1 MSQSSSLKRKQATI
15 SSFFAKSTPPGPSN
29 GTGAKKSQPTS
40 RPKTKK
46 TTTLEPPPSSPP
58 VIDTDTRDGDGDY
71 EEEEE
76 EEEEEDEEDEEEIV
90 QPSRKRVRS
99 NGMLG
104 GMPSSELGDPTLN
117 LNATLPGERTPTSS
131 ARTERFRFQSSP
143 VKGAANDS
151 VTEEK
156 GDGVEMSDGERR
168 MKEALHQKFVR
179 RLGGPDC
186 LPSLDVSRPNDGDA
200 AESGAESD
208 EEEAPAPPP
217 AKGRG
222 GRKTASKLTPM
233 ERQVIDI
240 KKRHMDTI
248 LVVEVGY
255 KFRFFGEDARVAAR
269 ELSIV
274 CIPGKLR
281 FDERGC
287 LLSLGLLSDK

>member
-29 GTGAKKSQPTS
+29 GTGAKKPTQPTS
-40 RPKTKK
+40 RSATKK
-46 TTTLEPPPSSPP
+46 TTLEPLPSSPP
-58 VIDTDTRDGDGDY
+58 VVDRDSRDGDGDGDGDY
-71 EEEEE
+71 E
-76 EEEEEDEEDEEEIV
+76 EEEEEDEEDEEEIL

-99 NGMLG
+99 NGMMG

-117 LNATLPGERTPTSS
+117 LNATVPTERTPTSS

-143 VKGAANDS
+143 VKGAGND
-151 VTEEK
+151 TAEEK
-156 GDGVEMSDGERR
+156 GDGAEMSDGERR
-168 MKEALHQKFVR
+168 RKEGLHQKFVR

-186 LPSLDVSRPNDGDA
+186 LPSLDFAANDGDV
-200 AESGAESD
+200 AEGGAESD
-208 EEEAPAPPP
+208 EEEAPAPAPPP

-222 GRKTASKLTPM
+222 VRKAASKLTPM

-281 FDERGC
+281 FDEREC
-287 LLSLGLLSDK
+287 RLFLEFLGGK